1 MLTAGECSGSA
12 AEMFRVLR
20 PSGGIA
26 QLGQPPG
33 AAQPLSGEKLQA
45 WLDADSV
52 QATISDDQQGVWAR
66 IERGPLPGAGQWS
79 HMYGRADNSAFGGE
93 ELSGATGVD
102 ELEVQW
108 LGRPGPRYQA
118 DRQGR
123 KPAPLS
129 TNGRLYLQ
137 GLQRIVTLDA
147 YNGVVL
153 WSLEI
158 PALERFNMPR
168 DCSNWCADEDHL
180 FAAIG
185 GKCWRIDAAT
195 GAVSQM
201 YDVIVGPQED
211 WEYDWG
217 YVARH
222 GDNILGSAVKKGTSH
237 TNFWGH
243 YDEGHY
249 DAVEG
254 AAAAKVCSDNLFAFS
269 KKTGAI
275 AWTYTDGVIINS
287 TITIGAGR
295 VYFVE
300 TRNAKVQASSSRR
313 VSMPE
318 MWLDQFLVALDVD
331 SGAKVWEGPID
342 TVDGEAV
349 IFLAHGQDR
358 LVLVSSGGP
367 PTGKKNQYGEV
378 LKQHYVYAYDPS
390 NGDAQWE
397 TSFEWTRARKA
408 EHMSRPVIVGETLF
422 IRPHVLNLTTGELL
436 PQRMPVAGGCGTYCA
451 AAHGLFMRHENITMW
466 NAESEQ
472 LSSWP
477 RLRSSCWLSTIPAA
491 GMLLSPEGGGGCS
504 CGIWMETSIGFM
516 PVAQRP

>member
-1 MLTAGECSGSA
+1 
-12 AEMFRVLR
+12 
-20 PSGGIA
+20 
-26 QLGQPPG
+26 
-33 AAQPLSGEKLQA
+33 
-45 WLDADSV
+45 
-52 QATISDDQQGVWAR
+52 
-66 IERGPLPGAGQWS
+66 
-79 HMYGRADNSAFGGE
+79 
-93 ELSGATGVD
+93 
-102 ELEVQW
+102 
-108 LGRPGPRYQA
+108 
-118 DRQGR
+118 
-123 KPAPLS
+123 
-129 TNGRLYLQ
+129 
-137 GLQRIVTLDA
+137 
-147 YNGVVL
+147 
-153 WSLEI
+153 
-158 PALERFNMPR
+158 
-168 DCSNWCADEDHL
+168 
-180 FAAIG
+180 
-185 GKCWRIDAAT
+185 
-195 GAVSQM
+195 
-201 YDVIVGPQED
+201 
-211 WEYDWG
+211 
-217 YVARH
+217 
-222 GDNILGSAVKKGTSH
+222 
-237 TNFWGH
+237 
-243 YDEGHY
+243 
-249 DAVEG
+249 
-254 AAAAKVCSDNLFAFS
+254 CSDNLFAFS